1 MITIYPG
8 WFIILSVMLFIFN
21 LITYYFRETQKIFI
35 IRFILCVLS
44 LIIFLG
50 TLGHLDK
57 NFFCYST
64 SQIIEKE
71 EQINSSTTKITSFR
85 IIEKRKRNIFTGKW
99 NNESTPSF
107 EEEIINIQ
115 LKECD
120 SLTSSKS
127 KKEEM

>member
-8 WFIILSVMLFIFN
+8 WFIILSVILFIFN
-21 LITYYFRETQKIFI
+21 IITYYFEETQKII
-35 IRFILCVLS
+35 IFRMILCVLS
-44 LIIFLG
+44 LVIFLV
-50 TLGHLDK
+50 TLQHLDK

-71 EQINSSTTKITSFR
+71 EQINSSTTKITSYR
-85 IIEKRKRNIFTGKW
+85 IIEKRKRNLFTGKW

-115 LKECD
+115 LKECNN
-120 SLTSSKS
+120 LINSKNE
-127 KKEEM
+127 KENI

>member
-8 WFIILSVMLFIFN
+8 WFIILSIMLLIINF
-21 LITYYFRETQKIFI
+21 ITYCFRETLKILIF
-35 IRFILCVLS
+35 RMILCGLS
-44 LIIFLG
+44 LILFFG

-99 NNESTPSF
+99 NNESTPEF

-120 SLTSSKS
+120 SLDI
-127 KKEEM
+127 